1 MTSGELKTVALVA
14 VVILA
19 TLYIN
24 KQYLHVERL
33 AANVGL

>member
-1 MTSGELKTVALVA
+1 MTSSELKTVAVVA

-19 TLYIN
+19 TLYVN
-24 KQYLHVERL
+24 KNYLHVERL